1 MKCTSIRTNYCVSYE
16 NKTIQLRLGSR
27 AEQASVA
34 GEQCEL
40 GETLISVARPRLET
54 TLVEQIAK

>member
-1 MKCTSIRTNYCVSYE
+1 VP
-16 NKTIQLRLGSR
+16 NKPVLLESN
-27 AEQASVA
+27 VN
-34 GEQCEL
+34 L